1 MIGAAIFAVV
11 MTLLTV
17 TVFTT
22 CVIKGCDFTY
32 ALSTEELDIIKKH
45 NYTEKEY
52 ITLFNYCV
60 RKQNLYADDYSN
72 KSRYMYAFLDN
83 IREDATNPYIKPDYN
98 DLCSRLLTLIPEDER
113 KKINFAILEE
123 S

>member
-17 TVFTT
+17 TIFTT
-22 CVIKGCDFTY
+22 CVIKGSDFTY

-45 NYTEKEY
+45 NYTEKEC

-60 RKQNLYADDYSN
+60 KKQNLYADDYSN

-83 IREDATNPYIKPDYN
+83 IREDAANPYIKPDYN
-98 DLCSRLLTLIPEDER
+98 DLCSRLLTLISTDER